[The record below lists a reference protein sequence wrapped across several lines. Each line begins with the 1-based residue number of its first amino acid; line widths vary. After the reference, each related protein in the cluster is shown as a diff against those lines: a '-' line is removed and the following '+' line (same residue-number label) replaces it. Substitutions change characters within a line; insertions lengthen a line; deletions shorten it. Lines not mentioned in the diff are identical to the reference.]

1 MKVFMTGATG
11 FVGSRVLPRL
21 LQAGHEVIALVRNEK
36 AAAQL
41 KVKGAEPVLG
51 DLESLDTIAQAAR
64 QADAVVHLAF
74 IHDFNNFEA
83 SCAVDIRVMDTI
95 LGSLAGTGKPF
106 VVTSASSVIGDT
118 GDALAPETAPDA
130 GRNPRQS
137 EAGVIKVR
145 QIKINRGREIS

>member
-1 MKVFMTGATG
+1 M
-11 FVGSRVLPRL
+11 L
-21 LQAGHEVIALVRNEK
+21 LRACK
-36 AAAQL
+36 A
-41 KVKGAEPVLG
+41 
-51 DLESLDTIAQAAR
+51 
-64 QADAVVHLAF
+64 HLQ
-74 IHDFNNFEA
+74 IDDVEN
-83 SCAVDIRVMDTI
+83 
-95 LGSLAGTGKPF
+95 AGTGKPF